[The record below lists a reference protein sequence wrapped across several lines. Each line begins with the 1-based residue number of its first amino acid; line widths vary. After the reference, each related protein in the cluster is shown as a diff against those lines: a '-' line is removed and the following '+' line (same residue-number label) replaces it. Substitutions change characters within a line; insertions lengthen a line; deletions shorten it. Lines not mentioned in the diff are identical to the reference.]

1 MMTAAQA
8 KVASSRCSRFR
19 DRTATTAL
27 DRFHPHTCRC
37 WHVSSC
43 WCKGVARVAAAQEED
58 VQVELGAAVEMV
70 AVEAAMEMVVAA
82 AVVATVEVVTEMV
95 EVVEEVTE
103 MVAGMEVA
111 MRRW

>member
-58 VQVELGAAVEMV
+58 VQVELGAAVKMV
-70 AVEAAMEMVVAA
+70 FL
-82 AVVATVEVVTEMV
+82 VVTSKIIS
-95 EVVEEVTE
+95 
-103 MVAGMEVA
+103 G
-111 MRRW
+111 RWR